1 MQKFAGTDR
10 QVRGIIMKA
19 LRESDSPVTKGTI
32 DLLWPDAAQRDRAL
46 LGLLEDGL
54 VEQLDIGF
62 ALPA

>member
-1 MQKFAGTDR
+1 
-10 QVRGIIMKA
+10 MKA

-54 VEQLDIGF
+54 VEQLDTGF